1 MTGKR
6 YVMSALLSGL
16 FVIAALFSIQAE
28 ESEPELVIVKYGK
41 ILVKS
46 AVPDARVFVDDV
58 YKGRPDSV
66 IENILVG
73 ERVISCRTESQSVS
87 GSFTV
92 KKDEVLKLEARFNE
106 GRIVSLVERE
116 KPEQEEAE
124 KKPKAAVPKAVPR
137 PEKPKKP
144 VVEVK
149 KEERKSP
156 GEERRELHLNV
167 IKIYF
172 ENIENEA
179 VRVTHKINAKVI
191 AKFAEKKSQ
200 TGTYYRTKQGL
211 LLCDAGPCERQWS
224 STFVYSDETGK
235 SDTFGLTWREMVF
248 NGITPQGT
256 SKRELV
262 VCLNSACSNYADTA
276 SADAAQKL
284 DQGRY
289 HITWSKSSMII
300 RRSDIMKEV
309 LDAGDSLEA
318 Y

>member
-16 FVIAALFSIQAE
+16 LVIAALFSIQAQ

-41 ILVKS
+41 IVVKS
-46 AVPDARVFVDDV
+46 SVQDARVFVDDV
-58 YKGRPDSV
+58 YKGRPDSI
-66 IENILVG
+66 IENIMVG

-92 KKDEVLKLEARFNE
+92 KRDEVLKLEARFNE

-124 KKPKAAVPKAVPR
+124 KKPKPAVPK

-144 VVEVK
+144 VVAVK

-156 GEERRELHLNV
+156 TEERRELHLNV
-167 IKIYF
+167 IKVYF

-179 VRVTHKINAKVI
+179 VRVTHKLNTKVI
-191 AKFAEKKSQ
+191 SKYAEKKNQ
-200 TGTYYRTKQGL
+200 TGTYYRTKQAL

-224 STFVYSDETGK
+224 STFVYTDEGGK
-235 SDTFGLTWREMVF
+235 GDAFGLTWRETVF

-256 SKRELV
+256 SKRELLI
-262 VCLNSACSNYADTA
+262 CLNGACSTYADTA
-276 SADAAQKL
+276 AGDTPQKL
-284 DQGRY
+284 ELGKYQV
-289 HITWSKSSMII
+289 TWSKSSMVI
-300 RRSDIMKEV
+300 RRSDIMKEIT
-309 LDAGDSLEA
+309 DAGDSIEA